1 MRALQRVPA
10 FFRPIGAFIPRRSR
24 RFQLPR
30 VKLTSVEQGLT
41 HHIHT
46 RLRHNFGNTKQGHT
60 MVPPVQG
67 LPEPKKR
74 RHGQRGGDSKKR
86 KGRTCVHCRELNR
99 TQTQQEECAGRLSNK
114 PKRGAVYFCR
124 DDPGPGGSPDDST

>member
-1 MRALQRVPA
+1 MRQ
-10 FFRPIGAFIPRRSR
+10 
-24 RFQLPR
+24 
-30 VKLTSVEQGLT
+30 LT
-41 HHIHT
+41 HV
-46 RLRHNFGNTKQGHT
+46 Q
-60 MVPPVQG
+60 MVGGSAIGGVLAPAMQG

-99 TQTQQEECAGRLSNK
+99 TQTQQEECAGRLSVK